1 MARKTKS
8 GKQKRKRGK
17 LKREKER
24 GIQWLYRFEEP
35 GMNDTGP
42 LMVICCLRGACGR
55 SSNSCGT
62 SLVMVLVA
70 QTIGVQFGNFFPVP
84 YWLTFLNTY
93 ILIYI
98 IREVAPVSITT
109 TTPPDLGTFSTVEAQ
124 KQRRAVPR
132 TLTGENLTAPSKSR
146 IKKNTDAKLC

>member
-1 MARKTKS
+1 M
-8 GKQKRKRGK
+8 
-17 LKREKER
+17 
-24 GIQWLYRFEEP
+24 
-35 GMNDTGP
+35 
-42 LMVICCLRGACGR
+42 
-55 SSNSCGT
+55 
-62 SLVMVLVA
+62 MVLVA

-109 TTPPDLGTFSTVEAQ
+109 TTPPDLGILSTVEAQ